1 MKIKIDFTYQ
11 NHILFKFYKPRF
23 FFKKMIEIMPKILQ
37 IGLHKSKRFFENKQS
52 LQTKKNIKR
61 EMNGHKSFQQ
71 VSRNIL
77 LNEKFQ

>member
-1 MKIKIDFTYQ
+1 MISHIKITYYSNFIDLDF
-11 NHILFKFYKPRF
+11 I
-23 FFKKMIEIMPKILQ
+23 FKKMIEIMPKNLQ
-37 IGLHKSKRFFENKQS
+37 IGLYKSKRFFENKQS

-77 LNEKFQ
+77 LNKEFQ